1 MTKGL
6 LKESSGSEMK
16 EGRMI
21 INIGPS
27 HPSTHGAF
35 RMITEIEGEVIVNC
49 EVEIGYVHRGVEKFA
64 ENLKY
69 KQILPLTDR
78 LNYVS
83 AIMNNIGYVTAIER
97 YMKIDVP
104 KKAQYIRVI
113 LNELS
118 RISDHLTC
126 IGPNVVDIGA
136 LTPFWYFFRERE
148 RVYEIIEMWTGARL
162 TTSYPWVGGLWRD
175 HPWIGGF
182 KDEVPA
188 EFEKKVRSFL
198 KTMKSAVDDV
208 EALLTGNRIFIE
220 RTKGIGVMPA
230 EKALEYGW
238 TGPCLRASG
247 VAWDLRKVEPYMCY
261 EDFDFEIPVGEN
273 GDTYDRYLVRMEE
286 IRQSMRIIEQAID
299 GLPEGSLMT
308 SDPRVCF
315 PPKREVYSTIEGLI
329 RQFELVMYDI
339 QVPEG
344 EFYYA
349 VEAANGELG
358 FYIVSDGTGK
368 PYRFRIR
375 PPCFAIYQAFPY
387 LIKGMKIADLI
398 AVLGSINIIAGELDR

>member
-1 MTKGL
+1 ML
-6 LKESSGSEMK
+6 
-16 EGRMI
+16 

-35 RMITEIEGEVIVNC
+35 RMITEIEGEVITNC

-64 ENLKY
+64 ENLRY

-83 AIMNNIGYVTAIER
+83 AIMNNIGYVLTIER

-148 RVYEIIEMWTGARL
+148 RIYEIIEMWTGARL
-162 TTSYPWVGGLWRD
+162 TTSYPWVGGLLRD
-175 HPWIGGF
+175 HPWVGGF
-182 KDEVPA
+182 DNDILV
-188 EFEKKVRSFL
+188 EFEKKVRDLL
-198 KTMKSAVDDV
+198 KTLRSAVDDV
-208 EALLTGNRIFIE
+208 EELLTGNRVFID
-220 RTKGIGVMPA
+220 RTKGVGVMPP
-230 EKALEYGW
+230 EKALEFSW

-247 VAWDLRKVEPYMCY
+247 VCWDLRKVEPYMCY
-261 EDFDFEIPVGEN
+261 DEFEFEVPVGEN

-286 IRQSMRIIEQAID
+286 IRQSMRIVEQAID
-299 GLPEGSLMT
+299 GVPEGPLMT
-308 SDPRVCF
+308 SDPRVCL
-315 PPKREVYSTIEGLI
+315 PPKNEVYETIEGLI
-329 RQFELVMYDI
+329 RHFELVMYDI

-375 PPCFAIYQAFPY
+375 APCFAIYQAFPY
-387 LIKGMKIADLI
+387 LVKGMKVADLI
-398 AVLGSINIIAGELDR
+398 AVLGSLNIIAGELDR